1 MASCCTQFLWY
12 HNFVNYIIKLL
23 MLFSIIL
30 HLILIVAEYCIKE
43 YALFLTNFPFHSTLV
58 VNVLG
63 FLKISF

>member
-1 MASCCTQFLWY
+1 
-12 HNFVNYIIKLL
+12 